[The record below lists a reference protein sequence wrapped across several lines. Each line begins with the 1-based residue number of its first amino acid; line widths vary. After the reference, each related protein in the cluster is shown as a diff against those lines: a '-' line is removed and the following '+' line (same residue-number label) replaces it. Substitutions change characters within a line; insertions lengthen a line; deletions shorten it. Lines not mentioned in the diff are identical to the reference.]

1 MLCCSSCLVFAWK
14 QSLCFCLHF
23 LECFVCCAL
32 VIVGSEQVCCPKWAS
47 SATELFLVCRQEQH
61 WSSRVRAVCTVVLC
75 SLCEERGCWN
85 SGAAP
90 LLVAL
95 HWQLVCFLPC
105 RTVLLVLAAKS
116 DCRLGGGCCATVGLG
131 EKKRGSQLPLLWFLF
146 RSERLLVQSTTFL

>member
-61 WSSRVRAVCTVVLC
+61 WNSR
-75 SLCEERGCWN
+75 WN